1 MMLIFAVMLP
11 IWWQQKVQPI
21 NNQTRT
27 NFMLRSATV
36 LPLLLLNCKESQHF
50 QVISIDIRL
59 HQFQTYGNI
68 HMWLNQVFMKKPSET
83 SCFKIWKIVET
94 DTLQLLHNQRK
105 RVVYSPRS
113 LKILR
118 PKIIAYNKNIFWIWD
133 TIVDVLVTKLQLF
146 IFNINS

>member
-1 MMLIFAVMLP
+1 MLIFAVMLP

-59 HQFQTYGNI
+59 HQSQTYGNI
-68 HMWLNQVFMKKPSET
+68 HMLLRDAFKKKLLRRRHWSIQGGGGQKKSPFFSSSNRGHILIGEGSKT
-83 SCFKIWKIVET
+83 FCHMSHVQFWVSVSSQFLT
-94 DTLQLLHNQRK
+94 DFWWRK
-105 RVVYSPRS
+105 QDC
-113 LKILR
+113 LIIL
-118 PKIIAYNKNIFWIWD
+118 Y
-133 TIVDVLVTKLQLF
+133 
-146 IFNINS
+146 